1 MTLKDKIIHCLN
13 KYPDTRNSD
22 IRLTNA
28 VWYEYHNSKLIR
40 LDNGELAV
48 KLVDLYELPRE
59 DMIKRTRALLNSEG
73 LYLPTDEKILKQRKL
88 LEIEKR
94 IEFSPSN
101 PTRG

>member
-1 MTLKDKIIHCLN
+1 
-13 KYPDTRNSD
+13 
-22 IRLTNA
+22 
-28 VWYEYHNSKLIR
+28 
-40 LDNGELAV
+40 
-48 KLVDLYELPRE
+48 
-59 DMIKRTRALLNSEG
+59 MIKRTRALLNSEG

>member
-1 MTLKDKIIHCLN
+1 MTLKEKIIHCLN

-28 VWYEYHNSKLIR
+28 VWYEFHHSKLIR